1 MSRPA
6 GCKRSVDIGKD
17 KQDATIQIWWESCA
31 QEKNVTETRVYPD
44 RGSLA
49 AGLAEQVASELN
61 KAIKKRGRATLAVP
75 GGETPHDFFRSL
87 SAQPVEW
94 DCVSIILTDE
104 HLDPQ
109 VPDHTNAHKVEE
121 LLLQNLAAE
130 AEFHSYHGDG
140 APNGDVVED
149 VLSAI
154 TSDLQA
160 ILPIDVCV
168 LGMGADTR
176 IASLFPKTDDLQEA
190 LGLWAPPVMIVRG
203 HEDGN
208 PRLTLTAPAL
218 ERARK
223 AHVLIVGE
231 EKKHALREA
240 QKIGLVEEAPVRLI
254 LNRARAT
261 TIHYAD

>member
-1 MSRPA
+1 M
-6 GCKRSVDIGKD
+6 
-17 KQDATIQIWWESCA
+17 
-31 QEKNVTETRVYPD
+31 TETRVYPD

-94 DCVSIILTDE
+94 DCVSIILTDD
-104 HLDPQ
+104 HLNPQ
-109 VPDHTNAHKVEE
+109 LPEYTNADKVEE
-121 LLLQNLAAE
+121 LLLQDLAAE
-130 AEFHSYHGDG
+130 AEFYSFHHDG
-140 APNGDVVED
+140 AQDGDDAEA
-149 VLSAI
+149 VLSVI
-154 TSDLQA
+154 TSDLHA
-160 ILPIDVCV
+160 VLPIDVCV

-176 IASLFPKTDDLQEA
+176 IASLFPEADELEEA
-190 LGLWAPPVMIVRG
+190 LGLWAPAVMIVRG

-208 PRLTLTAPAL
+208 PRLTLTAPVL

-223 AHVLIVGE
+223 AHVLIVGA